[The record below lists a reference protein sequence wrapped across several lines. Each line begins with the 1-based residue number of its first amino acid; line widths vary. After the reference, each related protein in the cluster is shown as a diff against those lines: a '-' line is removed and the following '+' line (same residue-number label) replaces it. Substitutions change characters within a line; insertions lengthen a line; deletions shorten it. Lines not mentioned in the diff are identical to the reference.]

1 MLDKTYLAQ
10 IRAKVIDYTKKRR
23 DVIKMSS
30 DIQHWSKKAIF
41 ALQRDDNTYADKLL
55 KDAKESIGKLVKKHK
70 SNKKITCEGSY
81 KAALEEYVEAV
92 IFRQFI
98 AKKKIGKIVGV
109 EIDAN
114 LYISGLCDVPGELLR
129 YAIKSATE
137 RNFDEVK
144 RCFKSAEDIIGET
157 MDMNLTGYNRQ
168 KFDQSKGA
176 LNKLQHI
183 VYETSLKNDK

>member
-1 MLDKTYLAQ
+1 MIDKTYLAQ
-10 IRAKVIDYTKKRR
+10 IRAKVIEYTKKRR
-23 DVIKMSS
+23 DIIKMSS

-41 ALQRDDNTYADKLL
+41 ALQRDDNSYADKLL
-55 KDAKESIGKLVKKHK
+55 KDAKESIGKLVKKHR
-70 SNKKITCEGSY
+70 SNKKIMNEGSY
-81 KAALEEYVEAV
+81 KAALEEYAEAV

-109 EIDAN
+109 DIDAN

-144 RCFKSAEDIIGET
+144 RCFKAAEDIIGET

-183 VYETSLKNDK
+183 VYETSLKNDN

>member
-1 MLDKTYLAQ
+1 MMDKKYFAQ
-10 IRAKVIDYTKKRR
+10 IRKKVLDYTKKRR

-41 ALQRDDNTYADKLL
+41 ALQRDDAKYADEL
-55 KDAKESIGKLVKKHK
+55 LVKAKASIVKLNKTHK
-70 SNKKITCEGSY
+70 NDKRIFCEGSY
-81 KAALEEYVEAV
+81 KAATEEYIEAV
-92 IFRQFI
+92 LFRQFI
-98 AKKKIGKIVGV
+98 AKKKLGKITGV
-109 EIDAN
+109 DINADIF
-114 LYISGLCDVPGELLR
+114 ISCLCDVPGELLR

-137 RNFDEVK
+137 RNFEEVK
-144 RCFKSAEDIIGET
+144 RCFKVAEDIIGET

-183 VYETSLKNDK
+183 VYETSLKNNN